1 MYGLVYGCTQI
12 AIYGRPLVI
21 LQWQRKIKSFTVISK
36 RNILINNCVFNT
48 IFGSNTLFMTLKF
61 IYICNTLFCYVIHR
75 KTRDHQGRT
84 RAVKKNRIK
93 HSPSVRGVIILKTL
107 FSYELMQ
114 IFSKLLLIFTKSS
127 QFIQSCFLKC
137 STSRSRCSSF
147 CLHVFCCNIFH
158 LR

>member
-1 MYGLVYGCTQI
+1 M
-12 AIYGRPLVI
+12 
-21 LQWQRKIKSFTVISK
+21 ISK

-48 IFGSNTLFMTLKF
+48 IFGSNTFMTLKF

-84 RAVKKNRIK
+84 RAVTKNRIK

-127 QFIQSCFLKC
+127 HFIQSCFLKC
-137 STSRSRCSSF
+137 FTSRSRCSSF

>member
-21 LQWQRKIKSFTVISK
+21 LQWQRKTTLSFTVISK

-84 RAVKKNRIK
+84 RAGKK
-93 HSPSVRGVIILKTL
+93 T
-107 FSYELMQ
+107 ELNTA
-114 IFSKLLLIFTKSS
+114 LL
-127 QFIQSCFLKC
+127 
-137 STSRSRCSSF
+137 
-147 CLHVFCCNIFH
+147 
-158 LR
+158 